1 MVVVRCS
8 TTRRILRANR
18 RTMASI
24 RPSGQRRASM
34 KLQVHGQSLRLRI
47 DEAELARLLAGETIL
62 NTTTLGA
69 GQVFAQSLDL
79 RAADVPELE
88 TRAGRWTLRLP
99 RTVVDD
105 YVLRLPC
112 RDALAFELHLP
123 GDASVSLRFEVDV
136 RDSLQARGARR
147 RNPVAG

>member
-8 TTRRILRANR
+8 TARRILRANR
-18 RTMASI
+18 RTMAPL

-69 GQVFAQSLDL
+69 GQVFAQSLEL

-88 TRAGRWTLRLP
+88 TSAGRWTVRLP

-112 RDALAFELHLP
+112 RDALAFELPLP
-123 GDASVSLRFEVDV
+123 GDATLSLRFEVDV
-136 RDSLQARGARR
+136 RDSLQARGPRR